1 MVLNLFLRST
11 FLGLACYLSGENIS
25 LVDQKL
31 SRILESQQHFFD
43 HAPSLDRDLLN
54 TRAQEIIDRYEVLIQ
69 NNQTHTYS
77 RILYGKFLN
86 QIGQYEKAIK
96 YFSEADSLNPN
107 LAITKQQIA
116 NHLIRS
122 GQIVDALP
130 FMILAA
136 ELEPHSAIY
145 HSSLGEFI
153 FEYQDELIQS
163 MDRNASSLQDSMINS
178 FQKAAILEPE
188 NFDYSLRYA
197 QSYEDLN
204 ISRPEDAL
212 KAWDQILINFKNLSA
227 REKQYINIHRAKW
240 MILLGRENEALTII
254 KKTHHTSL
262 NPYKEKILK
271 LLTDNRATLEQK
283 VVD

>member
-1 MVLNLFLRST
+1 MLNLFLRST
-11 FLGLACYLSGENIS
+11 FFVLALCLFGENIS

-43 HAPSLDRDLLN
+43 HPPTQDRDLLH
-54 TRAQEIIDRYEVLIQ
+54 TRAQEIIERYEVLIQ
-69 NNQTHTYS
+69 NNPSHAYS

-86 QIGQYEKAIK
+86 QIGLYKKAIK
-96 YFSEADSLNPN
+96 YFSEADSINPS

-122 GQIVDALP
+122 AQIIDALP
-130 FMILAA
+130 FMILAS
-136 ELEPHSAIY
+136 ELEPHTALY

-153 FEYQDELIQS
+153 YEYQDELIES
-163 MDRNASSLQDSMINS
+163 MDGNASFLHDCMISS
-178 FQKAAILEPE
+178 FQRAAVLEPE

-204 ISRPEDAL
+204 ITRPEDAL
-212 KAWDQILINFKNLSA
+212 RAWDQILINFNNLTS

-240 MILLGRENEALTII
+240 MASLGRKNEALAIL
-254 KKTHHTSL
+254 KKTHHPSL
-262 NPYKEKILK
+262 NPYKEKILN
-271 LLTDNRATLEQK
+271 LLRDHHPTLEQK